1 MTGLIMGAMRNCVWG
16 GSIQMKPNIQGR
28 LPDELMLE
36 LSFMSSSL
44 IAKKQW
50 QESLQYESLEA

>member
-1 MTGLIMGAMRNCVWG
+1 MGAMRNCVWG
-16 GSIQMKPNIQGR
+16 GSIQMKPSIQGR
-28 LPDELMLE
+28 LPGELMLE

-50 QESLQYESLEA
+50 QESSQYESLEA